1 MWRKAMVYLL
11 QGIFYTP
18 LKYPDHKSV
27 RLAADIFPIQ
37 STCQPAPIVLLSAL
51 AFAHR
56 SSLLV
61 VLRQSR
67 PSTFDNKLSL
77 HFSQRTHEV
86 KEETTF
92 CWKNSDF
99 VLPSFDSI
107 SDDED
112 NLVSSSIAGC
122 L

>member
-37 STCQPAPIVLLSAL
+37 SICQPAPIVLLSAL

-77 HFSQRTHEV
+77 HFSQGTHHM
-86 KEETTF
+86 KEKAPHWCAGINSIRQAAKINADLDPPSPNSF
-92 CWKNSDF
+92 CILS
-99 VLPSFDSI
+99 
-107 SDDED
+107 
-112 NLVSSSIAGC
+112 
-122 L
+122 

>member
-77 HFSQRTHEV
+77 HFSQGTHHM
-86 KEETTF
+86 KEEAPHRRTRIDAIRQAPEVNTF
-92 CWKNSDF
+92 
-99 VLPSFDSI
+99 LPQF
-107 SDDED
+107 
-112 NLVSSSIAGC
+112 LH
-122 L
+122 